1 MNETIPQAVRWV
13 VTGRVQGVYY
23 RYFTQQAA
31 RELGLVGWVRNLPDG
46 SVEVQVA
53 ADREQLDQLRQRL
66 REGPPMSRVDEIIE
80 ETLSQD
86 ALSQQGE
93 WESFEIR
100 Y

>member
-23 RYFTQQAA
+23 RYFTQQVA

-46 SVEVQVA
+46 SVELQAA
-53 ADREQLDQLRQRL
+53 ADPEKLDELRRRL
-66 REGPPMSRVDEIIE
+66 REGPPMARVDDIIE
-80 ETLSQD
+80 ETLSED
-86 ALSQQGE
+86 ALSRQGA